1 MSGFKRRDV
10 LHSAAALT
18 VGVTVAGCSSDAF
31 EVKEEKGAADAG
43 PVIAV
48 STQRALAKVSRNI
61 VGVNGAKWYDD
72 AFGLWDAEADAP
84 EPEAVK
90 KMKQSG
96 ISLVR
101 YPGGTSSNLFNWKG
115 AIGPQPSRSRQLD
128 GKDGDEVDS
137 TYGPDEYMSLMKKID
152 GTPQIMAAFAN
163 STPQEIADWVA
174 YMNAPQGTKWGDL
187 RAENGHPEPYG
198 VRCWEIGN
206 EIFGKHQ
213 RYWMSADDNTAI
225 KQYAFGGTQRQRGQ
239 RVGQPT
245 DHSPK
250 ASVSDGEPSQNF
262 TVWYPPVVP
271 KSQVVHVAGTEWRQV
286 PDLSSAGAS
295 DEVYTFEP
303 KSGAIRFGD
312 GRHGAIPPQGA
323 KITADYDSG
332 PHAGFVDY
340 SKAMKDVDPTIRV
353 LSVWASID
361 QGKLM
366 TGKMSFPR
374 LMAEHGHAD
383 DYDGMAIHPYTNF
396 SRDLHVTRFPDK
408 RAGHDFQMLG
418 ETAAATMV
426 TDLMDEMRKYG
437 KKDPY
442 VAASECGALF
452 FGGERGAQ
460 TYTEYSYAMSHVLYM
475 ASQWAHFSNSGV
487 AWTASN
493 DLLSPKPGTAR
504 TVFGGAP
511 DFMPMPEAIMR
522 EQLRDFFHGGG
533 KIVDSK
539 VNDNVEVATDETPLG
554 SSYKALVTTASIDR
568 DGALNVLVVNRSP
581 DEDIKAHV
589 APDDFTPA
597 GTVDVSVVAGRTF
610 YDFNSKERPNSV
622 KIEKSQAKT
631 DAKTLDWSF
640 KAHSVTLLRFPA
652 QS

>member
-1 MSGFKRRDV
+1 MSVFKRRDF
-10 LHSAAALT
+10 LHGATALT
-18 VGVTVAGCSSDAF
+18 VGVTVAGCSAKAV
-31 EVKEEKGAADAG
+31 EEKEEQVAAGAG

-48 STQRALAKVSRNI
+48 NAQRALAEVSPI
-61 VGVNGAKWYDD
+61 MVGVNGAKWYDD
-72 AFGLWDAEADAP
+72 AYGLWDAKADAP
-84 EPEAVK
+84 EPDAVK

-96 ISLVR
+96 ITLVR

-115 AIGPQPSRSRQLD
+115 AIGPQSSRSRQLE
-128 GKDGDEVDS
+128 GKHGEEVDS
-137 TYGPDEYMSLMKKID
+137 TYGPDEYMALMKKID
-152 GTPQIMAAFAN
+152 GTPQIMAPFAN
-163 STPQEIADWVA
+163 STPREIADWVA
-174 YMNAPQGTKWGDL
+174 YMNAPQGTKWGDV

-206 EIFGKHQ
+206 ELFGKHQ
-213 RYWMSADDNTAI
+213 RYWMSADDDTAI

-250 ASVSDGEPSQNF
+250 ASVSGGEPSQSF

-271 KSQVVHVAGTEWRQV
+271 GSQVIRVSGTKWRRVPELSPTGAG
-286 PDLSSAGAS
+286 
-295 DEVYTFEP
+295 DEVYAFEP
-303 KSGAIRFGD
+303 KSGTIRFGD
-312 GRHGAIPPQGA
+312 GRHGAIPPKGA

-340 SKAMKDVDPTIRV
+340 YKAMKEVDPTIDV
-353 LSVWASID
+353 LSAWASID
-361 QGKLM
+361 RGKLR
-366 TGKMSFPR
+366 TGTMSFPR
-374 LMAEHGHAD
+374 LMAEHGHGD

-396 SRDLHVTRFPDK
+396 SRDLHITRFPDR

-437 KKDPY
+437 KKNPY
-442 VAASECGALF
+442 VAVAECGALF

-460 TYTEYSYAMSHVLYM
+460 SYPQYAFAMSHVLYM

-493 DLLSPKPGTAR
+493 DLLSPEPGTAR

-511 DFMPMPEAIMR
+511 GFMRMPEAIAR

-533 KIVDSK
+533 EVVDST
-539 VNDNVEVATDETPLG
+539 VNDNVDVTTDETPLG
-554 SSYKALVTTASIDR
+554 SSYRALVTTASIDR

-581 DEDIKAHV
+581 DKDIKAHV
-589 APDDFTPA
+589 APEDFTPA

-610 YDFNSKERPNSV
+610 DDFNSEQRPNSI
-622 KIEKSQAKT
+622 KIEKSRT
-631 DAKTLDWSF
+631 TTRGKTLDWAF

-652 QS
+652 AR